1 MKLLDITHFYSEKG
15 GGIKTYIQ
23 NKIEYL
29 KDKEDVQH
37 TLIIPG
43 EEDGE
48 LFLKRTKIIKIKSP
62 YFPFNNHYRLL
73 INPVKLSN
81 ILKQE
86 KPDVV
91 EIGSPFLIP
100 TVVNSK
106 KESLK
111 YKTVGFFHSN
121 LESVVENI
129 NKIKG
134 KIIVKKIARS
144 YTYKTYS
151 NLDLVIAP
159 SYYVKNYILD
169 IGVQNVEVIYHGI
182 DVDFFNKIQPEKNLR
197 QKFNIPDDKIVFIY
211 VGRFSEDKNFDELIK
226 IIKLLL
232 QIQPNRFFFLL
243 IGAGPLKEYALSS
256 LNSNTL
262 ILDYI
267 SDREYLVKMLKMS
280 DIFITASK
288 TDTFG
293 LSLIEAQA
301 CGLPVLAYNKTSFPE
316 IVFYKEY
323 LATDVLD
330 FISKALKLSNS
341 LNNLDRNLMKNFIRN
356 EFDLNKNFDK
366 LFRIYREL

>member
-1 MKLLDITHFYSEKG
+1 MRLLDITHFYSEKG

-29 KDKEDVQH
+29 KDKEDIQH

-73 INPVKLSN
+73 INTVKLSN

-100 TVVNSK
+100 TIVNSK

-111 YKTVGFFHSN
+111 YKTIGFFHLN

-159 SYYVKNYILD
+159 SCYVKNYLLD
-169 IGVQNVEVIYHGI
+169 IGVQNVKVIYHGI
-182 DVDFFNKIQPEKNLR
+182 DVDFFNKIQPEENLR

-330 FISKALKLSNS
+330 FVSKALKLSNN